1 MKINIL
7 FIIIVLSYSCNT
19 ISVSEKL
26 EEYGDYLDQLE
37 SYEYNVSH
45 SVYRNYLDKTTYKNG
60 TAYFSVNPYDSILGI
75 KYCISMESNGRKYK
89 LFYDGNIQ
97 TQLILKD
104 SIFVSKTPALLPLNK
119 RMSNP
124 FVTESYH
131 TIKRWIDT
139 NSIDGIFQ
147 DLQLKDTIIDDK
159 ECDLFSFNIDFCDY
173 MIWSKATNKTVN
185 NVRIAFDRKTKI
197 PVYFYSRENLSSEN
211 YHILKVKF
219 SNFHRIEYNDEKLS
233 IKSVPDGFR
242 WYRGRNMLP
251 YNSLA
256 PDFTI
261 PSLEGDSIKLSDL
274 KGTYVLIEFA
284 YIGCGP
290 CIKSI
295 PKLNDIQNIY
305 KAENLKVYSINLNCN
320 DPKKISVY
328 KIKRGIEYDI
338 LWSDTDFFDKKYLV
352 VSAPTIYLIDDYGMI
367 IYSSIGFKKDELRAK
382 LKDIFGT

>member
-1 MKINIL
+1 MKIHLL

-19 ISVSEKL
+19 ISDTEKL
-26 EEYGDYLDQLE
+26 EEYGDYLDQFE

-45 SVYRNYLDKTTYKNG
+45 KVYRNYLDKTTNRNG
-60 TAYFSVNPYDSILGI
+60 TAYYSVNPDDSILGI
-75 KYCISMESNGRKYK
+75 KYYISMESNGRKFK
-89 LFYDGNIQ
+89 SFYDGNIQ
-97 TQLILKD
+97 TTLVLKD
-104 SIFVSKTPALLPLNK
+104 SVFVSKTPALLPFNR

-124 FVTESYH
+124 LVTESYH

-139 NSIDGIFQ
+139 NSVEGIFQ
-147 DLQLKDTIIDDK
+147 DLQLKDTIIDYK
-159 ECDLFSFNIDFCDY
+159 KCDLFSFNIDFCDY
-173 MIWSKATNKTVN
+173 MIWSKAANKTVN

-211 YHILKVKF
+211 FHILKVKF

-233 IKSVPDGFR
+233 IKSVPDGFH
-242 WYRGRNMLP
+242 WYSGGKMLP
-251 YNSLA
+251 CNSLA

-261 PSLEGDSIKLSDL
+261 PSLEGDSIQLSDL

-305 KAENLKVYSINLNCN
+305 KAENLKVYGINLNCSN
-320 DPKKISVY
+320 PKKISEY
-328 KIKRGIEYDI
+328 KINRGIEYDI
-338 LWSDTDFFDKKYLV
+338 LWSDTDFFAKKYLV
-352 VSAPTIYLIDDYGMI
+352 ASAPTIYLIDDYGRI
-367 IYSSIGFKKDELRAK
+367 IYSSIGFKEDELKAE
-382 LKDIFGT
+382 LMEIFGT